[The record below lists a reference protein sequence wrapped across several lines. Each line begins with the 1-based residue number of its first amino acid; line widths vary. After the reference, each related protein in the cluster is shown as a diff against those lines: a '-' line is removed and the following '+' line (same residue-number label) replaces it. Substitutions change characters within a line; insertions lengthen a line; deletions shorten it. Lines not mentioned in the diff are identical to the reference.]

1 MAIVLINGKA
11 GVPKNKAMLIR
22 NFFFFVVDLF
32 VKRDLVIRLAK
43 RDFKSRYLGSYLG
56 LLWAFIHPS
65 VTIAVFWFVFQVGFK
80 SKPVNNYPFILW
92 LMTGIIPWFF
102 FSEALSG
109 GSNSV
114 VEYSYLVKK
123 VLFRVSTLPI
133 VKIISALVIHL
144 FFIAVMVGFF
154 LAYGYRLDLYALQ
167 LFYYL
172 FAMMFFLLGL
182 TWLTSALAVFIKDVG
197 QVIAV
202 FIQFGFWMTP
212 IFWSID
218 ILPAKYQIY
227 IKLNPIYYLTEGYR
241 DALIH
246 KVWFWEHHFY
256 TMYFWMVSLL
266 LFIVGA
272 IVFIRL
278 KPHFADV
285 L

>member
-1 MAIVLINGKA
+1 
-11 GVPKNKAMLIR
+11 MLIR
-22 NFFFFVVDLF
+22 NFLFFVVDLF

-109 GSNSV
+109 GTSSV

-123 VLFRVSTLPI
+123 VLFRVSILPI

-144 FFIAVMVGFF
+144 FFIVVMVGFF

-172 FAMMFFLLGL
+172 FAMLFFLLGL
-182 TWLTSALAVFIKDVG
+182 TWLTSALAVFLKDVG
-197 QVIAV
+197 QLIAV
-202 FIQFGFWMTP
+202 FIQFGFWLTP

-218 ILPAKYQIY
+218 TLPAKYQMY
-227 IKLNPIYYLTEGYR
+227 IKLNPVYYLTEGYR

-246 KVWFWEHHFY
+246 KVWFWEHHSY
-256 TMYFWMVSLL
+256 TMYFWMVSLV
-266 LFIVGA
+266 LFVVGA